1 MGLVEELYE
10 KKKIFN
16 ELFGSLAIAIEGK
29 DGDLYVIIVK
39 SEVYVV
45 EEKVEA
51 AITLLEGEINERIE
65 KVFRIPIPPQDI
77 SFKCNHL
84 ILSVNAVDLLF
95 TDNWNSVYPDL
106 LLESVEQNFGLIE
119 VVNENNKPVDHN
131 IRYKGIYYC

>member
-1 MGLVEELYE
+1 MGIVEELYE

-16 ELFGSLAIAIEGK
+16 DLFGSLAIAIEGK
-29 DGDLYVIIVK
+29 DGDLYVIKVK

-51 AITLLEGEINERIE
+51 VITLIEGEINEKIE
-65 KVFRIPIPPQDI
+65 KIFRTPIQPQDI
-77 SFKCNHL
+77 SFECNHL
-84 ILSVNAVDLLF
+84 ILSVNAVELLF

-119 VVNENNKPVDHN
+119 VVNENNKPVGHN
-131 IRYKGIYYC
+131 IRYKSIYYC